1 MGAAAS
7 SQAALRQTLAAAL
20 GPGSQAGYSRLPRDP
35 RLWTMKQV
43 GAWLREME
51 MPSVAATMAEHNVDG
66 QMLLGNKMLGSAMLA
81 AILHPRAWMYGWTCV
96 GVCCRDA

>member
-1 MGAAAS
+1 
-7 SQAALRQTLAAAL
+7 
-20 GPGSQAGYSRLPRDP
+20 
-35 RLWTMKQV
+35 MKQV

-81 AILHPRAWMYGWTCV
+81 AILHPRAWMYGWT
-96 GVCCRDA
+96 